1 MNLASARGHET
12 VSLVRAPPPPGPPP
26 ASSPVTSQPAVQ
38 AFRILAAEQ
47 DMDVLEPLA
56 EGINMVFDCFGRPER
71 VEITSG
77 RRNQTCR

>member
-1 MNLASARGHET
+1 
-12 VSLVRAPPPPGPPP
+12 
-26 ASSPVTSQPAVQ
+26 
-38 AFRILAAEQ
+38 
-47 DMDVLEPLA
+47 MDVLEPLA